1 MVNRSDISRLCI
13 VAAVAAC
20 FVAIGGDLHAC
31 TLWGA
36 AGGDASGGTILAK
49 NRDWAPDH
57 TQVLKMH
64 RGKGY
69 AYFGLYAEG
78 GGEPGIKCG
87 VNEHGLSVITA
98 SASSIPKDRRAS
110 QPGKHGII
118 STILSGCASCDEVLA
133 KKDAIFPSSRT
144 MFVMISDRRKIVLV
158 EVGLDGKYVLKTADS
173 GAVVHTNHFLEP
185 ALGEFNIKIGPSSAT
200 RLARIGELMKTSPR
214 PCRLDAMAGISRDQ
228 HDGPDNSL
236 WRTGSKER
244 TMASWIIETPPQ
256 GAPKLR
262 VVIANPG
269 QKEETSTL
277 VLDEQ
282 FWRTIK

>member
-1 MVNRSDISRLCI
+1 MVISSGKSWLLT
-13 VAAVAAC
+13 VGAMAAC
-20 FVAIGGDLHAC
+20 LVANADRLQAC
-31 TLWGA
+31 TLWAA
-36 AGGDASGGTILAK
+36 AGSDASGGTILAK

-64 RGKGY
+64 HGKGY

-78 GGEPGIKCG
+78 GNEPGIKCG
-87 VNEHGLSVITA
+87 VNEHGLSVVTA

-118 STILSGCASCDEVLA
+118 SAILSGCANCDEVLA
-133 KKDAIFPSSRT
+133 KKDSIFPSSRT

-158 EVGLDGKYVLKTADS
+158 EVGLDGKYALKTAES
-173 GAVVHTNHFLEP
+173 GVVVHTNHFLEP
-185 ALGEFNIKIGPSSAT
+185 ALAEFNIRIGTSSAT
-200 RLARIGELMKTSPR
+200 RLGRIGDLLKSSAR
-214 PCRLDAMAGISRDQ
+214 PCRLDAMATISRDQ

-262 VVIANPG
+262 VVLANPG
-269 QKEETSTL
+269 QKEETNTL
-277 VLDEQ
+277 VLDER
-282 FWRTIK
+282 FWRSTK